1 MALAGLDEDK
11 ERDKLF
17 KKLLILPIICAVICG
32 SVWRWVFSEYGFI
45 KKRHYNK

>member
-1 MALAGLDEDK
+1 MALAGLDDDK

-45 KKRHYNK
+45 KEKTLQ